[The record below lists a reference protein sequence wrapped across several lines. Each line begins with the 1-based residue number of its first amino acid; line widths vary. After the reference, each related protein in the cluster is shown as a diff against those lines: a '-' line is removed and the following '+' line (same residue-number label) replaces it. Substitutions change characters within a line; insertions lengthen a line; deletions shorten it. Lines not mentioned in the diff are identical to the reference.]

1 LALFF
6 IGVFAIPWSR
16 RKGKAFKQKLI
27 H

>member
-6 IGVFAIPWSR
+6 IGVLVIPWSR
-16 RKGKAFKQKLI
+16 RRGRAFKQKLI